1 MELLRLVAML
11 SVILFHLDF
20 LGMGIELHV
29 IEASPLST
37 ILGAV
42 GLKSLTM
49 SCVNLFVLVSG
60 WYGIRF
66 TLHKLGTLVFQVLFY
81 SLPIYLV
88 FVFIG
93 RTPFSVNY
101 FLHLLLTNGYWF
113 VGAYLILFILSP
125 LLNRFTENT
134 TAKEQRI
141 LLFALFGLM
150 FLYGWISDDKWF
162 DRGCSPLF
170 FICLYLL
177 ARYFSIHRPTFTLH
191 KPKFYFLF
199 YAAVMLPVVLLGY
212 VLVASGRES
221 WLDKLYQYNSP
232 VNILCSVLLLLAFSR
247 LRFHYKIV
255 NWMGRSCFAVYLLH
269 AHPDFYQQ
277 VFYPIVRQLFMT
289 ASGFQLL
296 FHTVVLVTVLYLMPI
311 LIDQLRIR
319 MWGLFSRLFLGK

>member
-66 TLHKLGTLVFQVLFY
+66 TLHKLGALVFQVLFY

-88 FVFIG
+88 FVSIG
-93 RTPFSVNY
+93 RTLFSVNY

-125 LLNRFTENT
+125 LLNRFAENT
-134 TAKEQRI
+134 TTKEQRM

-177 ARYFSIHRPTFTLH
+177 ARYFSIHRPAFTLH

-232 VNILCSVLLLLAFSR
+232 VNIFLLSLVAF
-247 LRFHYKIV
+247 
-255 NWMGRSCFAVYLLH
+255 
-269 AHPDFYQQ
+269 
-277 VFYPIVRQLFMT
+277 
-289 ASGFQLL
+289 
-296 FHTVVLVTVLYLMPI
+296 
-311 LIDQLRIR
+311 
-319 MWGLFSRLFLGK
+319 GLFSPPFPLQNCELDGPFMLFRLSSPCPS